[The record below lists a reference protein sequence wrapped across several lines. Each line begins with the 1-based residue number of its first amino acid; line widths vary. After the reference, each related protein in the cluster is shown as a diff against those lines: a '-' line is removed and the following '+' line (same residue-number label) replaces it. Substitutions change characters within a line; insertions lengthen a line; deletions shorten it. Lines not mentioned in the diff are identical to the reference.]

1 MSTSRSER
9 GGGKM
14 NFLEERGLT
23 RQFGMTT
30 RGSRSPPW
38 PALMRPPPLSSTT
51 MLFDISRRR
60 RLFVSSSILVTWFCC
75 SKPLVGF
82 LVNHFKLVTLQV
94 YPNRRTDHIL
104 IVRFLSISNPFVRTE
119 TVMQSLQLSL
129 KRRFEHSRASLI
141 NQKKER
147 KIQTCLPKVL

>member
-1 MSTSRSER
+1 MGRRTAAEVRSMSTSASER
-9 GGGKM
+9 GGGNM
-14 NFLEERGLT
+14 NFLEERGLK

-60 RLFVSSSILVTWFCC
+60 RWFVSSSIVVTWFCC
-75 SKPLVGF
+75 SKPFLVSNLLVGF

-94 YPNRRTDHIL
+94 YSNRRTDHIL
-104 IVRFLSISNPFVRTE
+104 RFLSICNPFVRTE
-119 TVMQSLQLSL
+119 NVTQSL
-129 KRRFEHSRASLI
+129 
-141 NQKKER
+141 
-147 KIQTCLPKVL
+147 

>member
-1 MSTSRSER
+1 
-9 GGGKM
+9 M
-14 NFLEERGLT
+14 NFLEERGLK

-60 RLFVSSSILVTWFCC
+60 RLFVSCSILVTWFCC

-82 LVNHFKLVTLQV
+82 LVNQFKLVTLQV
-94 YPNRRTDHIL
+94 YSNRRTDHIL
-104 IVRFLSISNPFVRTE
+104 RFLSICNPFVRTE
-119 TVMQSLQLSL
+119 NVTQSL
-129 KRRFEHSRASLI
+129 
-141 NQKKER
+141 
-147 KIQTCLPKVL
+147 